1 MDTTIEYAST
11 HTHTEKLYKYV
22 PVQGARHIQHHLLVK
37 TICNA
42 KTRRLLTADNDQDIS
57 SLLRKWLT
65 AFHDRADP
73 R

>member
-1 MDTTIEYAST
+1 MLP
-11 HTHTEKLYKYV
+11 HTHTKKNYTSMFRYKEHV
-22 PVQGARHIQHHLLVK
+22 ARHIQHHLLVK